1 MKKISS
7 IFILLLL
14 LAFSSN
20 SWSQKIIYPWRATTA
35 IVKAG
40 ETFEV
45 WFNAD
50 AGQIL
55 NEVSLRGPYN
65 NATVT
70 VTDTKTDT
78 WVYDKW
84 SENTCN
90 RKYTI
95 SVPANTPADRYDLI
109 LKTSTGDEISLAA
122 VKVIK
127 EYRTNFYI
135 MHFSDAHRWQSSYD
149 TPNIILRE
157 VSTMIDIANIIDP
170 EMILETGDN
179 HYQNL
184 LVESSTTSRID
195 QYMNGFMNGTEYIN
209 GMNNFFA
216 PVFSVPGNHDTPR
229 KGYEFEPEYP
239 SPGYEKNSSIQYNKF
254 YGLQAYNFAYGNLRF
269 IGLNNSWYPD
279 DISGVPNFKHQ
290 TDEAI
295 DWLNTVGKG
304 IMRIGFCHVNTSQPV
319 NFFNNQLK
327 NVGAPLDLI
336 IFGHVHSIT
345 YSPYTFDGVKKGY
358 STNTPREGTRKVP
371 FNLYKINAIT
381 GTYETVANDQAYQ
394 EGIEVAKNYSTVKL
408 KLTYTSLNDGSVANN
423 TATIVNKFNYPITEA
438 RVRFVVPK
446 GSSYYVRNATIKQE
460 FDGTN
465 YHILDATLNL
475 DANSTTVV
483 TINSG
488 IQVDL
493 CPLDPTKMDPG
504 LCGCGIPEGTCP
516 VFVTDI
522 LLKPAVVRLNI
533 NTTRQ
538 LVPTIVPSNATNK
551 AVIWESSNPSAISVN
566 TFGKITALAAGSAT
580 ITATTVDGGKKVSI
594 DVSTVMDTT
603 NYQAEDAEYV
613 GPIEVTNQP
622 GYRGSGFLD
631 YTNSSNDFI
640 KWTVNVPADGNYNL
654 AFRYAVQTGSRPLK
668 LTINDEIRLASVPF
682 TSTGSWANWASYTT
696 SQALVAGINTIILTA
711 TGSSGGNFDEL
722 SITGTLGLND
732 LNIDLG
738 SKSVRVYPN
747 PNTNGIITVATDG
760 LEDDTNLRVKISTLN
775 GQILYQNK
783 ITDTCHTNINL
794 SGKLPNGIYIV
805 TVESDQSKIT
815 NKLIFRN

>member
-1 MKKISS
+1 MKKTIRLT
-7 IFILLLL
+7 ILLIIVF
-14 LAFSSN
+14 FSIT
-20 SWSQKIIYPWRATTA
+20 SWGQKIVYPWRSTTA

-50 AGQIL
+50 AGQTVS
-55 NEVSLRGPYN
+55 EVSLRGPYN
-65 NATVT
+65 IANVT
-70 VTDTKTDT
+70 ILDTKTDT

-90 RKYTI
+90 RKFTI

-127 EYRTNFYI
+127 EYKTNFYVL
-135 MHFSDAHRWQSSYD
+135 HFSDAHRWQGTYD
-149 TPNIILRE
+149 TPNVILRE
-157 VSTMIDIANIIDP
+157 ISTIVDIANIIDP

-179 HYQNL
+179 HYQNT
-184 LVESSTTSRID
+184 LVESSSLDRIN
-195 QYMNGFMNGTEYIN
+195 QYMNGFMNGTDYVN

-216 PVFSVPGNHDTPR
+216 PVFTVPGNHDTPQ
-229 KGYEFEPEYP
+229 KNYELEPGYPN
-239 SPGYEKNSSIQYNKF
+239 PGYEKIPSLYFNKF
-254 YGLQAYNFAYGNLRF
+254 YGLQTKNFAYGNVRF
-269 IGLNNSWYPD
+269 MGLNNSWYPD
-279 DISGVPNFKHQ
+279 DNSGVPNFKHQ

-304 IMRIGFCHVNTSQPV
+304 TMRIGFCHVNTSQPV

-345 YSPYTFDGVKKGY
+345 YSPYTFDGAKKGY
-358 STNTPREGTRKVP
+358 STNTLRDGTKKVP

-381 GTYETVANDQAYQ
+381 GTYETVSNEQAYQ
-394 EGIEVAKNYSTVKL
+394 EGIEVAKNYTTPKL
-408 KLTYTSLNDGSVANN
+408 KLTYSSLNDGSIANN
-423 TATIVNKFNYPITEA
+423 TATIVNKFNYPITGA

-446 GSSYYVRNATIKQE
+446 GSPYYLRNATIKQE

-465 YHILDATLNL
+465 YHILDATMNL
-475 DANSTTVV
+475 DANSTTIV

-488 IQVDL
+488 IQEDF

-516 VFVTDI
+516 VLVTDI
-522 LLKPAVVRLNI
+522 LLKPAIVRLNI

-538 LVPTIVPSNATNK
+538 LVPTVIPATATNK
-551 AVIWESSNPSAISVN
+551 LVTWESSNPTSISVN
-566 TFGKITALAAGSAT
+566 SYGKITALAPGTAT

-613 GPIEVTNQP
+613 GPIEVSNQP

-654 AFRYAVQTGSRPLK
+654 SFRYAVQTGNRPLK
-668 LTINDEIRLASVPF
+668 LTINDEIRVASVPF
-682 TSTGSWANWASYTT
+682 NSTGSWSTWGTYTS

-711 TGSSGGNFDEL
+711 TGASGGNFDEL
-722 SITGTLGLND
+722 SVTGTLGLND
-732 LNIDLG
+732 VNIDL
-738 SKSVRVYPN
+738 SRKSVRVYPN
-747 PNTNGIITVATDG
+747 PLTNGILTVSTDG
-760 LEDDTNLRVKISTLN
+760 FDDDTNTRIIITNSTGQKIYEKKLN
-775 GQILYQNK
+775 
-783 ITDTCHTNINL
+783 DPCHTDVNL
-794 SGKLPNGIYIV
+794 TGKLTNSIYFV
-805 TVESDQSKIT
+805 TVESDQTKIT
-815 NKLIFRN
+815 NKLIVKN